1 MPAPDLA
8 LTRRHALLALAA
20 AAASGARA
28 DALAPLAPDSWA
40 EARVAIPAGLHRL
53 AGPARIA
60 EVAVATPPAFDAT
73 RAWPVLIVNA
83 TSDSG
88 HQSSRQLLAAYR
100 AAAGSAGWVA
110 LAADADPAVSSRDD
124 TLSLRYALART
135 ALAAV
140 QPLWRDAG
148 QAALAFAG
156 FSGGAKYAG
165 WLAALFAS
173 QHARVAGVFLSGVNE
188 DPLAAAAREFGVLD
202 EGFRATPVVLQGGR
216 DDTVATPDQ
225 HREVERKLREARFR
239 AVRLEWVDG
248 GHRVDAARL
257 PAALAWFAASGQ

>member
-20 AAASGARA
+20 TAASGVRA
-28 DALAPLAPDSWA
+28 DALPPLAPGAWA

-60 EVAVATPPAFDAT
+60 QVAVATPPEFDAT

-83 TSDSG
+83 TSDTG
-88 HQSSRQLLAAYR
+88 HQSSRQLMAAYR
-100 AAAGSAGWVA
+100 AAATAAGWVA
-110 LAADADPAVSSRDD
+110 LAADPEPAVALRDD

-148 QAALAFAG
+148 QPALAFAG

-165 WLAALFAS
+165 WLGALFAS
-173 QHARVAGVFLSGVNE
+173 QRARVAGVFLSGVNE
-188 DPLAAAAREFGVLD
+188 DPLAAAAREFDVLD
-202 EGFRATPVVLQGGR
+202 ESFRAMPVVLQGGR
-216 DDTVATPDQ
+216 DDTVATPAQ
-225 HREVERKLREARFR
+225 HRAVERTLREARFR

-248 GHRVDAARL
+248 GHRVDASGL
-257 PAALAWFAASGQ
+257 QAALAWFAASGL